1 MKEKYLVSGGAG
13 FIGANYVRMLA
24 SRADAPEITVVDAL
38 TYAGNLENIS
48 GEIERGEVRFVHAD
62 IRDVEAMW
70 RLMSDVRPDV
80 IVHFA
85 AESHV
90 DRSIDGPTPF
100 VLTNIC
106 GSQTLLECAR
116 RLRAEEKASGQTPS
130 LRRFVHVS
138 TDEVYGHLAID
149 APEGRGL
156 GMELAGRLGRTEEPV
171 AYGSEVF
178 TESTPLDPTSPYS
191 ASKASSDMMALAYF
205 RTFGLPVS
213 VTRCSNNYGPYQF
226 PEKLIPLMI
235 NNILEGKTLPIYG
248 EGLNVRD
255 WLPVDD
261 HCRALDA
268 GIARGEAG
276 EVYNIGGFNERRN
289 IDLVRELI
297 STVRE
302 LVSEDARYAAL
313 SAIAPEDIND
323 SLIRFV
329 GDRPA
334 HDARYA
340 IDSTKIMDSTGWRPL
355 TDIARG
361 GLRETV
367 RWYLDNRGWVEK
379 IVNGDYRNYYS
390 KMYSSR

>member
-13 FIGANYVRMLA
+13 FIGANYVQMLA

-48 GEIERGEVRFVHAD
+48 DEIERGEVRFVHAD

-70 RLMSDVRPDV
+70 RLMSEVRPDV

-156 GMELAGRLGRTEEPV
+156 GMELAGRLGRSEEPV

-255 WLPVDD
+255 WLHVDD
-261 HCRALDA
+261 HCRAIDA
-268 GIARGEAG
+268 VIARGEAG

-302 LVSEDARYAAL
+302 LVRM
-313 SAIAPEDIND
+313 
-323 SLIRFV
+323 
-329 GDRPA
+329 PA
-334 HDARYA
+334 
-340 IDSTKIMDSTGWRPL
+340 MQP
-355 TDIARG
+355 
-361 GLRETV
+361 
-367 RWYLDNRGWVEK
+367 
-379 IVNGDYRNYYS
+379 
-390 KMYSSR
+390 